1 MLSQDTSVLSNPS
14 HISGQTTLTTD
25 SASRALSA
33 HKSPFRHRIVK
44 LGWNVR
50 RVERHHAPDRPVCRS
65 NRKPQDGKPRWTVS
79 VLCLRAL
86 SLCSVSVLCLSD
98 GKRSLTGNLRMLK
111 PAGQRVLLV

>member
-1 MLSQDTSVLSNPS
+1 MRRIDQYVEATGNPRMVNPAGLSLCS
-14 HISGQTTLTTD
+14 
-25 SASRALSA
+25 
-33 HKSPFRHRIVK
+33 
-44 LGWNVR
+44 
-50 RVERHHAPDRPVCRS
+50 
-65 NRKPQDGKPRWTVS
+65 VS